1 MGHVGTLGR
10 GDMGPWGHMGT
21 RRHWAMGRRLGV
33 IGDIGTMRR
42 GAMGRRL
49 GSRGVGGARG
59 EWGQWGLGSM
69 VPHGPHVPTSP
80 PCPHIP
86 PQRPH
91 IPPLPPP
98 TGALWGP
105 PHNPQPPPHVRHSTP
120 TPKSPNG
127 SVVHPKW
134 VRCHRVPPRGGP
146 QCCCHR
152 SVSPMSMLYGDPQSR
167 SKEDCSCARRVGSV
181 LGGDPVCCSTN
192 AEPAVRWK

>member
-1 MGHVGTLGR
+1 MEIWGHGDVWGDTETLGH
-10 GDMGPWGHMGT
+10 GEKAGGHWGHRDNEAWGHGEKIGVTGCWGGTGRMGT
-21 RRHWAMGRRLGV
+21 V
-33 IGDIGTMRR
+33 
-42 GAMGRRL
+42 
-49 GSRGVGGARG
+49 GVGIHGAPWPPMAPR
-59 EWGQWGLGSM
+59 
-69 VPHGPHVPTSP
+69 PPHVPTSP
-80 PCPHIP
+80 PRPHIP